1 MMRRHRVR
9 TEQFAQMVRHPF
21 GHPTRVDENQSG
33 PVRLD
38 QLREAMIDFLPDFI
52 RHHRLKRRLR
62 KFDRQIQFSAM
73 TYVDDFAIRIAG
85 RIHCM
90 RAD

>member
-1 MMRRHRVR
+1 MMRRHRIR
-9 TEQFAQMVRHPF
+9 TKQFAQMVRHAF
-21 GHPTRVDENQSG
+21 GHSARVHENQSG
-33 PVRLD
+33 PMRLD

-52 RHHRLKRRLR
+52 RHYRLKRRLR

-73 TYVDDFAIRIAG
+73 IYVDDFAVRIADG
-85 RIHCM
+85 IHRM